1 MALHKFQHPKI
12 TAIIFTHI
20 FFNNTQCLISV
31 PHIVTGP
38 VFLIYSSKIQV
49 GGICIFE
56 IAKNRITSAP
66 IGALEVKFEIIM
78 TDQLNSGPSDRPN
91 DGHEK
96 S

>member
-1 MALHKFQHPKI
+1 M
-12 TAIIFTHI
+12 
-20 FFNNTQCLISV
+20 
-31 PHIVTGP
+31 
-38 VFLIYSSKIQV
+38 
-49 GGICIFE
+49 GGVSIFE

-66 IGALEVKFEIIM
+66 IGAWEVKFEIIM